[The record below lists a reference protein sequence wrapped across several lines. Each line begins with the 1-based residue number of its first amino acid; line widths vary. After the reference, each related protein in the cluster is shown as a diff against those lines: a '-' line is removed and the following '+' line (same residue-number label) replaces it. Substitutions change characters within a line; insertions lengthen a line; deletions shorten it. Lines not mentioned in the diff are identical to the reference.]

1 MTTTPVPVEPLFMSN
16 CTFSV
21 AVDSYEAALSG
32 VVFTPSTPSA
42 SWTGLTPGAVFTKN
56 GKATWM
62 CALTYVQDW
71 STASSLANYLH
82 ANEGNSITVDFIPDV
97 DDTGSPTISATL
109 IIAPGAIGGKVNAF
123 AETTANLACQGK
135 PTVTPPA

>member
-1 MTTTPVPVEPLFMSN
+1 MTTPIPVEPLYLSN

-21 AVDSYEAALSG
+21 ADDSYEAAVSG
-32 VVFTPSTPSA
+32 VMFTPSTPSA
-42 SWTGLTPGAVFTKN
+42 SWTGLSAGSVFTRN